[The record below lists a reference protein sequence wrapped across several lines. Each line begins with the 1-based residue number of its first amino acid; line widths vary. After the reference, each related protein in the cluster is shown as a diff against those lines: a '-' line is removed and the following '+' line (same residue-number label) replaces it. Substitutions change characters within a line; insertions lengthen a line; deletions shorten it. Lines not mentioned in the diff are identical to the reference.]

1 MKKLNILV
9 VSNLFPPYY
18 IGGYEL
24 FCKDIV
30 YGLEKRGHAVRVI
43 TSTYKN
49 NKDKKENNIVRVLH
63 LLNSFEKGEKAK
75 YTQDQL
81 ESIKISDQRA
91 LLKEI
96 NSFRPDLLYV
106 WHMANLHKN
115 LMNTLICSNIPIVY
129 HLEDRWIPSFY
140 YERFS
145 YYLGIHV
152 SYLRYFL
159 RDIWSLTDFIPILKK
174 VWWRFLRF
182 FEKRT
187 QYESDPLPRL
197 TLRKSIFLS
206 KALRDEHRKLGFDV
220 KGSIIVPNGI
230 NITHFEQKPKSFAGK
245 NAKLL
250 YVGRIAEKKGVQTL
264 IKVIRLLRLKGFH
277 PTLTIVG
284 DTEDPSFLS
293 YLKRLAGEYGVI
305 GQIQFVGG
313 VKREEMPSYYQKH
326 DILLFPSIWEEPFG
340 LVLIE
345 AMAARIPIVST
356 RTGGT
361 KDFLRHQ
368 KNALIFEPM
377 DTKTAARHII
387 TLLTSKQ
394 TYLSLSE
401 KAYSFVRE
409 NYDVEK
415 SIDAIEKYL
424 LRQVK
429 II

>member
-1 MKKLNILV
+1 MKRLNILV
-9 VSNLFPPYY
+9 ISNLYPPYY

-24 FCKDIV
+24 FCKDV
-30 YGLEKRGHAVRVI
+30 VDELTKRGHAVRII
-43 TSTYKN
+43 TSQYKN
-49 NKDKKENNIVRVLH
+49 EANETEKDIVRALH
-63 LLNSFEKGEKAK
+63 LLNSFEKGERAK

-81 ESIKISDQRA
+81 ESMKVSDQSV
-91 LLKEI
+91 LLREI
-96 NSFRPDLLYV
+96 ESFRPDLLYV

-115 LMNTLICSNIPIVY
+115 LMNTLIHSKIPIVY

-187 QYESDPLPRL
+187 RNESDPLPRL
-197 TLRKSIFLS
+197 TLRRSIFLS
-206 KALRDEHRKLGFDV
+206 KALRDEHRTLGFDV
-220 KGSIIVPNGI
+220 RGSIVVPNGI
-230 NITHFEQKPKSFAGK
+230 NVHHFERKRRSFAGK

-250 YVGRIAEKKGVQTL
+250 YVGRVAEKKGVQTL
-264 IKVIRLLRLKGFH
+264 VKVLKLLRQGGFR
-277 PTLTIVG
+277 PSLSIVG
-284 DTEDPSFLS
+284 DTEDPSFLT
-293 YLKRLAGEYGVI
+293 YLKRLASEYQVS
-305 GQIQFVGG
+305 GQIRFVGG
-313 VKREEMPSYYQKH
+313 VKREEMSSYYHTH

-345 AMAARIPIVST
+345 AMAARLPIVST

-361 KDFLRHQ
+361 KDFLRHK

-377 DTKTAARHII
+377 DTKTAARHIL
-387 TLLTSKQ
+387 TLLTSER
-394 TYLSLSE
+394 TYLHLSE
-401 KAYSFVRE
+401 KAYAFVQK
-409 NYDVEK
+409 NYDLETSV
-415 SIDAIEKYL
+415 DAIEKYL
-424 LRQVK
+424 SRQVK
-429 II
+429 KP